1 REWGPGRPECVPRSP
16 VRPSRGHCR
25 RRSVRGAGCAA
36 DFNVAPREFK
46 IVFRHRRQSQGRN
59 RRSGAYRARGA
70 VHQSRGIPRLVLS
83 RDEHCGKGTTLEGE
97 REANPEAAG
106 DHAEIAMKQWQC
118 REGHANV
125 GGGNAMLMPAG
136 IPVPGP
142 KGRVIAPKT
151 GFWTMHNVVLSAAVF
166 NVRTA
171 TCCYVCSDCC
181 GYSCPDVFID
191 PDIDV
196 PIEDEFGAGT
206 SVEDFTGN
214 TDDCTESASWTGEA
228 QFTAT
233 ALGETDVEGE
243 LFPVDV
249 PFEGNPFDC
258 PCGCPTG
265 DLIAAAPVE
274 VVTPV
279 HIDSI
284 TPSAVLV
291 GTSVDVEIDG
301 SGFSSPA
308 SVSISGSGITASSV
322 TVVSATE
329 IDATFAIATTASN
342 SVNVSVTA
350 NGVPSDNSVAFVP
363 QYPRLR
369 VFSDNAQDLSSGC
382 TSQGLLG
389 YSLRNI
395 TYDIV
400 DQNGNTIQMQNGN
413 GDLVGPNIAEVF
425 NSISSNSCGNGTP
438 PPTSCTAANV
448 TQFTDHLFVGCN
460 TVGGSCGY
468 TLTNQWR
475 TCPAGGSQ
483 APIGTTA
490 WTIHN
495 NATTIVIGG
504 ISYSLPGG
512 NQVPTGTIIAP

>member
-1 REWGPGRPECVPRSP
+1 
-16 VRPSRGHCR
+16 
-25 RRSVRGAGCAA
+25 
-36 DFNVAPREFK
+36 
-46 IVFRHRRQSQGRN
+46 
-59 RRSGAYRARGA
+59 
-70 VHQSRGIPRLVLS
+70 LVLS

-214 TDDCTESASWTGEA
+214 TDDCTESASWTGDAGAEIEGIVGGEA

-274 VVTPV
+274 VVNPN
-279 HIDSI
+279 DQCGDPN
-284 TPSAVLV
+284 TPSSGSRGFLIAEYANDGVNLTPACGDFNDSASSQFFSHAALTV
-291 GTSVDVEIDG
+291 NDESDWSLIRDPLTISSTAGYGLDAWRVDYGGSRTTTSVYRTPDHNQSVGGAAQSRHMYGDAADLLNQSGRLTEWQNMTAAAGKMPGEAQADFVEAQNGPCGTSCAHADWRSHAG
-301 SGFSSPA
+301 
-308 SVSISGSGITASSV
+308 
-322 TVVSATE
+322 
-329 IDATFAIATTASN
+329 
-342 SVNVSVTA
+342 
-350 NGVPSDNSVAFVP
+350 
-363 QYPRLR
+363 
-369 VFSDNAQDLSSGC
+369 
-382 TSQGLLG
+382 G
-389 YSLRNI
+389 YS
-395 TYDIV
+395 
-400 DQNGNTIQMQNGN
+400 
-413 GDLVGPNIAEVF
+413 
-425 NSISSNSCGNGTP
+425 
-438 PPTSCTAANV
+438 
-448 TQFTDHLFVGCN
+448 H
-460 TVGGSCGY
+460 
-468 TLTNQWR
+468 
-475 TCPAGGSQ
+475 
-483 APIGTTA
+483 
-490 WTIHN
+490 
-495 NATTIVIGG
+495 
-504 ISYSLPGG
+504 
-512 NQVPTGTIIAP
+512 